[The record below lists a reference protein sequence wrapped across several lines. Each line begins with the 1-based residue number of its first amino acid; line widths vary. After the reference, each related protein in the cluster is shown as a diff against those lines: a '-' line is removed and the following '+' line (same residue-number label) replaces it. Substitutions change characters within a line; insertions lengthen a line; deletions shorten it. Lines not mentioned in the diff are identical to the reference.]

1 MEILVSITMTWK
13 LECMPLALTSAEKVV
28 NGATSGESE
37 ASFLPVELVQSTEQS
52 SLHPTPPPG

>member
-1 MEILVSITMTWK
+1 MTWK

-52 SLHPTPPPG
+52 SLQPTPPPG